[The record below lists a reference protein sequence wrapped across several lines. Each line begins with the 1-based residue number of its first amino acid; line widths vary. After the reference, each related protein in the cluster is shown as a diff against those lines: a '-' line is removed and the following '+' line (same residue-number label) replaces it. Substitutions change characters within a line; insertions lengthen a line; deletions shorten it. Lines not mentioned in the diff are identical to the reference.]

1 MIQPPKKRDVA
12 QSLAAAY
19 GENPD
24 ELTADVMNLAK
35 YIITKCTID
44 DKPVN
49 HDDLQIMLFYLQ
61 KEALRLIGFP
71 LHDGVFQ
78 AWEQGPVIVKIHD
91 HYAAMGY
98 LRHLHSNIEE
108 IKGRTFVDM
117 ILDEAEHMTIMGFH
131 HASTKADGAW
141 HEIWS
146 HHREEHMEIPLELIQ
161 KQG

>member
-49 HDDLQIMLFYLQ
+49 HDDQI
-61 KEALRLIGFP
+61 
-71 LHDGVFQ
+71 
-78 AWEQGPVIVKIHD
+78 
-91 HYAAMGY
+91 
-98 LRHLHSNIEE
+98 
-108 IKGRTFVDM
+108 GRAHV
-117 ILDEAEHMTIMGFH
+117 
-131 HASTKADGAW
+131 
-141 HEIWS
+141 
-146 HHREEHMEIPLELIQ
+146 
-161 KQG
+161 